1 MRHSALSAASRAAAL
16 RVPQGLP
23 RGSGLAMRANV
34 AERRDGSSAARDQG
48 AVAHDTAAMSL
59 AKIGELAHR
68 PFRPFFATATCA
80 GLKM

>member
-1 MRHSALSAASRAAAL
+1 MRHSAYSAASRAAAL

-23 RGSGLAMRANV
+23 RGSGLAMRASGG
-34 AERRDGSSAARDQG
+34 ASGRRHQG
-48 AVAHDTAAMSL
+48 AAVHDTAAMSL

-68 PFRPFFATATCA
+68 PLRPRLLTATCA